1 MRLDVGLQPGTW
13 MPRRYPGW
21 AESGAR
27 LGLAATVRFTP
38 EPSPRGE
45 ALVGS
50 LTDTYR
56 VEVTSGPARLVT
68 EGGEETVELNGG
80 GWCIQRPT
88 AGVRNAEGGL
98 VRPEGLL
105 RFWLDCPGGA
115 RRRDVVV
122 PPGTRIYCT
131 TGVWDDPD
139 ASREAGREYG
149 RVVKELEEI
158 REAALAGRERGREQ
172 SALEYLGTFG
182 RLFGQSRRYDSLD
195 QRRREYEQQLPPP
208 SAPQAGNG
216 VRIAPNGSLVI
227 KGNGTPDWMPGSEYL
242 ILGTFTTSLA
252 G

>member
-1 MRLDVGLQPGTW
+1 

-208 SAPQAGNG
+208 QRTAGRERGENRPERFARDQGERHPGLDAGLG
-216 VRIAPNGSLVI
+216 VPDP
-227 KGNGTPDWMPGSEYL
+227 GNLHHVPGRLEAAAR
-242 ILGTFTTSLA
+242 G
-252 G
+252 GG